1 MISADHGQPAR
12 RACWGRPF
20 VGGFCEFVVVGLR
33 TMGSPQSNT
42 RRLSHLQLSRAVF
55 FQRVGAPVCG
65 RAPNGSH
72 WDGGSCN
79 QRHGLHI
86 VVNNSTGSFLFVA
99 SFQPLRLLS
108 MATTWLVER
117 VPHASMKER
126 TGDHDTAN

>member
-12 RACWGRPF
+12 RAGGDQF
-20 VGGFCEFVVVGLR
+20 DGGFCAFVVVGLP
-33 TMGSPQSNT
+33 TMGSPQRNSL
-42 RRLSHLQLSRAVF
+42 RLSHLQLSRAVL
-55 FQRVGAPVCG
+55 FQSVGAPVCG

-72 WDGGSCN
+72 WDGGSCS

-86 VVNNSTGSFLFVA
+86 VVNNSTARFLFVA

-117 VPHASMKER
+117 VPHASMKEP